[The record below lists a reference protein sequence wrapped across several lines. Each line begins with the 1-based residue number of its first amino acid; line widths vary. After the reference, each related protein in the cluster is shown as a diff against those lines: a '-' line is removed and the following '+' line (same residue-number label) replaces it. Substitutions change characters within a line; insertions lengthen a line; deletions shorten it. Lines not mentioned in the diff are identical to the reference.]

1 VSNGERQ
8 RSSIF
13 GGLLLILLGIL
24 FLLARFNPD
33 LRMWHLFWR
42 YWPLLIILWG
52 IAKLVDNMSA
62 HQTGQ
67 TRPPLLTGGEAALLV
82 LVVFVLAGMGIYSRV
97 REKMPDLNID
107 IGLFDHKAS
116 ESQELGPKSIPAGSH
131 VTVTTGRGSIT
142 AHGGDSNDL
151 SVSVEESAEGVT
163 DAAAQDRLKS
173 LKVVIEQTRDGYLV
187 HPMNSEGGG
196 EQITV
201 DLDVTLPKK
210 VSLTANSNH
219 GDINISGIS
228 GAVTAGT
235 KHGNIEIHDSGS
247 DVAAELETGDARI
260 ANVLGSV
267 HLTGRG
273 NEINVN
279 DVAGDATFEGE
290 FYGPIHIRN
299 VTKTTHYISQKADL
313 TLAHMTGRLELD
325 SGEINVSDVDGPA
338 KLNTHDKDMEVE
350 NIAGRL
356 DITDTHGSIKVSYSQ
371 PPRADI
377 NISNESGEVDLTLP
391 SDSKFEISAVSRS
404 GELQSDFDDPS
415 LKQDNENGTGRLT
428 GKVGSQ
434 GPKIQITTSYGTI
447 YLHKSS

>member
-97 REKMPDLNID
+97 REKMGDLNID

>member
-1 VSNGERQ
+1 
-8 RSSIF
+8 
-13 GGLLLILLGIL
+13 
-24 FLLARFNPD
+24 
-33 LRMWHLFWR
+33 
-42 YWPLLIILWG
+42 
-52 IAKLVDNMSA
+52 
-62 HQTGQ
+62 
-67 TRPPLLTGGEAALLV
+67 
-82 LVVFVLAGMGIYSRV
+82 
-97 REKMPDLNID
+97 
-107 IGLFDHKAS
+107 
-116 ESQELGPKSIPAGSH
+116 
-131 VTVTTGRGSIT
+131 
-142 AHGGDSNDL
+142 
-151 SVSVEESAEGVT
+151 
-163 DAAAQDRLKS
+163 
-173 LKVVIEQTRDGYLV
+173 
-187 HPMNSEGGG
+187 
-196 EQITV
+196 
-201 DLDVTLPKK
+201 
-210 VSLTANSNH
+210 
-219 GDINISGIS
+219 
-228 GAVTAGT
+228 
-235 KHGNIEIHDSGS
+235 
-247 DVAAELETGDARI
+247 
-260 ANVLGSV
+260 
-267 HLTGRG
+267 
-273 NEINVN
+273 
-279 DVAGDATFEGE
+279 VAGDATFEGE

>member
-1 VSNGERQ
+1 VSNGGRQ

-42 YWPLLIILWG
+42 YWPVLIILWG
-52 IAKLVDNMSA
+52 IAKLIDNMSA
-62 HQTGQ
+62 HQAGQ

-107 IGLFDHKAS
+107 VGLFDHKATQ
-116 ESQELGPKSIPAGSH
+116 SQELGTKSIPAGSH
-131 VTVTTGRGSIT
+131 LTVTSGRGSIT
-142 AHGGDSNDL
+142 AHAGDSNDL

-163 DAAAQDRLKS
+163 DVAAQDRLKS
-173 LKVVIEQTRDGYLV
+173 LKVVIEQTSDGYLV
-187 HPMNSEGGG
+187 HPVNSEGSG

-201 DLDVTLPKK
+201 NLDVTVPRK

-219 GDINISGIS
+219 GDIHISGIA
-228 GAVTAGT
+228 GPVTAST
-235 KHGNIEIHDSGS
+235 KSGNIEIHDAGS
-247 DVAAELETGDARI
+247 DVAAQLESGDARI
-260 ANVLGSV
+260 ANVSGSV

-273 NEINVN
+273 NEIEVN

-290 FYGPIHIRN
+290 FFGPIHVRN
-299 VTKTTHYISQKADL
+299 VTKTTHYASQKADL
-313 TLAHMTGRLELD
+313 SLVHMTGRLELD

-338 KLNTHDKDMEVE
+338 KLSTHDKDMEVE
-350 NIAGRL
+350 NVTGRL
-356 DITDTHGSIKVSYSQ
+356 DITDTHGSIKVSCSQ

-404 GELQSDFDDPS
+404 GQVQSDFEDPS
-415 LKQDNENGTGRLT
+415 LKQDNENGTGKLT

-434 GPKIQITTSYGTI
+434 GPKIQITTSYGAI
-447 YLHKSS
+447 YLHKFS

>member
-1 VSNGERQ
+1 
-8 RSSIF
+8 
-13 GGLLLILLGIL
+13 
-24 FLLARFNPD
+24 
-33 LRMWHLFWR
+33 
-42 YWPLLIILWG
+42 
-52 IAKLVDNMSA
+52 
-62 HQTGQ
+62 
-67 TRPPLLTGGEAALLV
+67 
-82 LVVFVLAGMGIYSRV
+82 
-97 REKMPDLNID
+97 
-107 IGLFDHKAS
+107 
-116 ESQELGPKSIPAGSH
+116 
-131 VTVTTGRGSIT
+131 VTTGRGSIT

-163 DAAAQDRLKS
+163 EVAAQDRLKS

-187 HPMNSEGGG
+187 HPINSEGGG

-210 VSLTANSNH
+210 VSLTANSSH

-279 DVAGDATFEGE
+279 DVGGDATFEGE
-290 FYGPIHIRN
+290 FYGPIHVRN

-350 NIAGRL
+350 NVAGRL

-377 NISNESGEVDLTLP
+377 NVSNESGEVDLTLP
-391 SDSKFEISAVSRS
+391 SDSKFEIAAVSRS

-415 LKQDNENGTGRLT
+415 LKQDNENGTARLT